1 MMHASKNLQQR
12 YKEHQ
17 QSDVHGL
24 WIREYVRDIVFGGN
38 DGIVTTFAVVAG
50 TMGAQ
55 LEHSVVII
63 LGVAN
68 LIADGLSMA
77 TGTYLS
83 LRSEHDKYQRL
94 RKEELQEIEDDPEVE
109 AEEVRRA
116 YRAKG
121 FEGEDLEKAVS
132 IITSDKK
139 RWADVM
145 MQEEHGLTEEAS
157 GKPALHGF
165 LTFVSFVIFGSIPI
179 LPYIIGITHNS
190 RFTIAIISTFC
201 ALVLLGTSRSYLT
214 KERLIRGPIEIVS
227 IGALGAFAAFG
238 VGVLLKNVVGVI
250 V

>member
-1 MMHASKNLQQR
+1 MRTPDELQKA

-17 QSDVHGL
+17 EADVHGL

-55 LEHSVVII
+55 LSHSVVII
-63 LGVAN
+63 LGAAN
-68 LIADGLSMA
+68 LLADGLSMA

-83 LRSEHDKYQRL
+83 LRSERDKFRRL
-94 RKEELQEIEDDPEVE
+94 RKEELQEIEEDPEVE
-109 AEEVRRA
+109 AEEVRQA

-121 FEGEDLEKAVS
+121 FEGADLEKAVS
-132 IITSDKK
+132 IITADNE

-145 MQEEHGLTEEAS
+145 MHEEHGLTEEAS

-165 LTFVSFVIFGSIPI
+165 LTFVAFVLFGSIPL
-179 LPYIIGITHNS
+179 LPFVFGVAHDT
-190 RFTIAIISTFC
+190 RFTVAIISTFC
-201 ALVLLGTSRSYLT
+201 ALVLLGIARSYLT

-238 VGVLLKNVVGVI
+238 VGMLLKNVVEI
-250 V
+250 VM